1 VPDVGDALVGVV
13 ETSGERAARAAA
25 LARLSGAL
33 GRSARHAGGSAV
45 LRGRWLAD
53 VLLDVAPRI
62 PVRDAV
68 TLSSHHGGR
77 TGDALADALVAAAA
91 KATGTVGA
99 AGGALAAV
107 EWTAPPTLL
116 TTPVQLAAET
126 LAVAA
131 IETKL
136 LAELHAVYDAV
147 PGGARN
153 QRMTAYVA
161 AWAERRGVHPLEP
174 GGMTPALGS
183 AAKRQIRR
191 RLAGRLGRNLTTLGP
206 LLTGAAAGAVVNA
219 RETRRLGEAV
229 RADLRFGARRHRR
242 R

>member
-1 VPDVGDALVGVV
+1 VPDVADALVGVV

-25 LARLSGAL
+25 LGRLSGAL
-33 GRSARHAGGSAV
+33 ARSARNAGGSAV

-62 PVRDAV
+62 PVRDAA
-68 TLSSHHGGR
+68 TLSAHHGGR
-77 TGDALADALVAAAA
+77 TGEALADALVAAAA
-91 KATGTVGA
+91 KATGAVGA

-147 PGGARN
+147 PGGPRS

-161 AWAERRGVHPLEP
+161 AWAERRGVDPLEV
-174 GGMTPALGS
+174 GGMTSALGS

-229 RADLRFGARRHRR
+229 RADLRLGARRHRR